1 MAHCCAQQPALP
13 RSTTGGQPARCARR
27 CAIHAC
33 RAGLGLLSLS
43 WPWLAPAQEAEP
55 APATAEACLSVE
67 SDAARLAC
75 YDTALHRVAAAK
87 PGMSATATGMPATTA
102 TTLPAHAPETGA
114 DAANAPSSLR
124 ARIAEAVRAHRDD
137 LFTHEPAADPNAP
150 QGSLLDSRWE
160 LAPNSKLGTF
170 NLRGYKPVYLL
181 PAFWTS
187 RTNPRPISPNPL
199 NTVPAAQDVQAIEA
213 KFQLSFKTK
222 VAQDLF
228 GNNGDLWTAYTQV
241 SHWQVYNGAVS
252 RPFRETNYEPEVLLA
267 FRSGDWHIA
276 GWHARM
282 YTIGL
287 NHQSNGRADPLSRSW
302 NRVVASIGF
311 DREHWSLVLRPW
323 WRIPETFRNDNNPG
337 IQNYVGRGDATLV
350 WHAGEQ
356 EVSVMGRHS
365 LRGGARSHGALQV
378 DWSFP
383 IQRGLHGYVQVFH
396 GYGESLIDYNH
407 EATYLGLG
415 ISLLDW
421 Y

>member
-1 MAHCCAQQPALP
+1 
-13 RSTTGGQPARCARR
+13 
-27 CAIHAC
+27 
-33 RAGLGLLSLS
+33 
-43 WPWLAPAQEAEP
+43 
-55 APATAEACLSVE
+55 VE

-75 YDTALHRVAAAK
+75 YDAAVHRTAPAK
-87 PGMSATATGMPATTA
+87 S
-102 TTLPAHAPETGA
+102 A
-114 DAANAPSSLR
+114 DAAPTPAVAAPSSTASDVAAQPADSLR
-124 ARIAEAVRAHRDD
+124 ARIGQAVRAHRDD
-137 LFTHEPAADPNAP
+137 LFTHEPTPDPNAA

-187 RTNPRPISPNPL
+187 RSNPLPSSPNPL
-199 NTVPAAQDVQAIEA
+199 NTVTTPQQLQAIEA

-222 VAQDLF
+222 IAQDLF
-228 GNNGDLWTAYTQV
+228 GANGDLWTAYTQS
-241 SHWQVYNGAVS
+241 SHWQVYNGSNS
-252 RPFRETNYEPEVLLA
+252 RPFRETNYEPEVMLV
-267 FRSGDWHIA
+267 FRSGDWQVA

-282 YTIGL
+282 YGIGL

-302 NRVVASIGF
+302 NRVVASVGF

-323 WRIPETFRNDNNPG
+323 WRIPETFRNDNNPD
-337 IQNYVGRGDATLV
+337 IADYVGRGDATLV
-350 WHAGEQ
+350 YHAGEQ
-356 EVSVMGRHS
+356 EVSILGRHT
-365 LRGGARSHGALQV
+365 LRGGARSRGAVQV

-383 IQRGLHGYVQVFH
+383 IQRGLHGYVQLFH

-407 EATYLGLG
+407 EATYVGLG